1 MSRIRLNRPEYGLA
15 HLTAETEENKNIS
28 IPLIYKQDITGTFLP
43 AFLDYKKAKPGKGQI
58 LLSIYE
64 EDGLGWLIAVDR
76 DIVYFLNKDT
86 KEVYTVARGGSYFI
100 RKCMNCFLEYKI
112 RPASMTIL
120 QPSRSGPLISRP
132 CRMNWP
138 CICCAA
144 KPDHRTGYRSK
155 ENSEHTAAADTDTW
169 TGIHTGIPVLFIYN
183 ICMAL

>member
-43 AFLDYKKAKPGKGQI
+43 AFLNYKKAKPGKGQI

-86 KEVYTVARGGSYFI
+86 KEVYTVARMSGPD
-100 RKCMNCFLEYKI
+100 LTWKI

-132 CRMNWP
+132 CRMSWP

-144 KPDHRTGYRSK
+144 KPDHRQADRSK
-155 ENSEHTAAADTDTW
+155 ENSEHTAASDADTGA
-169 TGIHTGIPVLFIYN
+169 GIHNRNPGLFI
-183 ICMAL
+183 

>member
-100 RKCMNCFLEYKI
+100 RKCMNCFLEY
-112 RPASMTIL
+112 PDD
-120 QPSRSGPLISRP
+120 
-132 CRMNWP
+132 W
-138 CICCAA
+138 A
-144 KPDHRTGYRSK
+144 KFDVEDTPGIYDYPTAVQERTAYIEAMSDELAMYMLRSK
-155 ENSEHTAAADTDTW
+155 T
-169 TGIHTGIPVLFIYN
+169 
-183 ICMAL
+183 

>member
-43 AFLDYKKAKPGKGQI
+43 AFLNYKKAKPGKGQI

-100 RKCMNCFLEYKI
+100 RIYDLPEL
-112 RPASMTIL
+112 STL
-120 QPSRSGPLISRP
+120 SRKHTRQTAFS
-132 CRMNWP
+132 
-138 CICCAA
+138 
-144 KPDHRTGYRSK
+144 
-155 ENSEHTAAADTDTW
+155 NSVHSAYDRE
-169 TGIHTGIPVLFIYN
+169 
-183 ICMAL
+183 

>member
-28 IPLIYKQDITGTFLP
+28 IPLIP
-43 AFLDYKKAKPGKGQI
+43 AFLNYKKAKPGKGQI

-100 RKCMNCFLEYKI
+100 RKCMNCFLEY
-112 RPASMTIL
+112 
-120 QPSRSGPLISRP
+120 
-132 CRMNWP
+132 
-138 CICCAA
+138 
-144 KPDHRTGYRSK
+144 PDEWARFDVEDTPGIYDYPTAVQERTAYIEAMSDELAMYMLRSK
-155 ENSEHTAAADTDTW
+155 T
-169 TGIHTGIPVLFIYN
+169 
-183 ICMAL
+183 

>member
-43 AFLDYKKAKPGKGQI
+43 AFLNYKKAKPGKGQI

-100 RKCMNCFLEYKI
+100 RKCMN
-112 RPASMTIL
+112 L

-132 CRMNWP
+132 CRMSWP

-144 KPDHRTGYRSK
+144 KPDYRQADRSK
-155 ENSEHTAAADTDTW
+155 ENSEHTAAAVADTG
-169 TGIHTGIPVLFIYN
+169 TGIHTGIPVLFYI
-183 ICMAL
+183 

>member
-43 AFLDYKKAKPGKGQI
+43 AFLNYKKAKPGKGQI

-86 KEVYTVARGGSYFI
+86 KEVYTVARGGSYFTPGI
-100 RKCMNCFLEYKI
+100 YDYPTAVQERTAYIEAMSDELAMYMLRRK
-112 RPASMTIL
+112 A
-120 QPSRSGPLISRP
+120 
-132 CRMNWP
+132 
-138 CICCAA
+138 
-144 KPDHRTGYRSK
+144 
-155 ENSEHTAAADTDTW
+155 
-169 TGIHTGIPVLFIYN
+169 
-183 ICMAL
+183 